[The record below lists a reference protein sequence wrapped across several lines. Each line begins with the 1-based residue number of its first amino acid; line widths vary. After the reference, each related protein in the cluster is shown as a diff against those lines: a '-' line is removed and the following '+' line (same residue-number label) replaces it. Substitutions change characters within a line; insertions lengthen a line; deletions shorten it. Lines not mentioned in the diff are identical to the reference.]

1 MDAKCKL
8 IYQKCCLKEGQEN
21 QETIRQLR
29 RNKEP
34 NRRRGRDAGAQSHTL
49 RASPCAEGSSQ
60 RRMLA
65 GAAQIQLLQGKSGN

>member
-34 NRRRGRDAGAQSHTL
+34 NRRRGRDVGAQSHTL
-49 RASPCAEGSSQ
+49 RAAPCAEGGSQ
-60 RRMLA
+60 RRMPA
-65 GAAQIQLLQGKSGN
+65 GVAQIQLLQGKSGN